1 MITDGARPNPAPM
14 SSASNKPARRTIT
27 SSRRRLTVSPGFYR
41 SETTDFYV
49 TADGRVFLL
58 RTPGEPACLH
68 QCHALPTSAVRSSAR
83 SSPALEIL
91 ARAADELGR
100 PTTGT
105 HAIDPRR
112 GSPRPPRRGRGAPAG
127 DPRVR
132 QRGDRAP
139 LLDECPP
146 DPAGLHERLTER
158 LDVLNRQ
165 RLALDNQG
173 INRRGERQNV
183 PAPGPEVPPAAAP
196 FVHRGEYVG
205 WFVGLAAAAASLPG
219 IHETAAEVRDAH
231 MRGELW
237 TMARDGLV
245 YVFRCPPTSTSN
257 IDTSKETAA

>member
-1 MITDGARPNPAPM
+1 MEPHTDVFCFEHPRPPT
-14 SSASNKPARRTIT
+14 TIT
-27 SSRRRLTVSPGFYR
+27 EPPPPRVSPGFYR
-41 SETTDFYV
+41 SETTVFYV

-68 QCHALPTSAVRSSAR
+68 QCHALPTSATRSSAQVE
-83 SSPALEIL
+83 PVLEIL
-91 ARAADELGR
+91 ARAADDLGR
-100 PTTGT
+100 PTTGRT
-105 HAIDPRR
+105 RSTRDEVRR
-112 GSPRPPRRGRGAPAG
+112 
-127 DPRVR
+127 
-132 QRGDRAP
+132 DRLVAAAALLQETLACASEEIERL

-146 DPAGLHERLTER
+146 DPAGLYERLAER
-158 LDVLNRQ
+158 LDVINRQ

-183 PAPGPEVPPAAAP
+183 PPPAPEVPAAAVP
-196 FVHRGEYVG
+196 FVHRGEYLG

-219 IHETAAEVRDAH
+219 IHETPAEVRDAH

>member
-1 MITDGARPNPAPM
+1 MEPHTDVFCFEQPRPPT
-14 SSASNKPARRTIT
+14 TIT
-27 SSRRRLTVSPGFYR
+27 EPPPPRVSPGFYR
-41 SETTDFYV
+41 SETTVFYV

-58 RTPGEPACLH
+58 RTPDEPACLH
-68 QCHALPTSAVRSSAR
+68 LCHALPTSATRSSAR
-83 SSPALEIL
+83 VEPVLEIL
-91 ARAADELGR
+91 ARAADDLGR
-100 PTTGT
+100 PTTGRMRS
-105 HAIDPRR
+105 IRDEVRR
-112 GSPRPPRRGRGAPAG
+112 
-127 DPRVR
+127 
-132 QRGDRAP
+132 DRLVAAAALLQETLACASEEIERL

-146 DPAGLHERLTER
+146 DPAGLYERLAER
-158 LDVLNRQ
+158 LDVINRQ

-183 PAPGPEVPPAAAP
+183 PPPAPEVPAAAVP
-196 FVHRGEYVG
+196 FVHRGEYLG

-231 MRGELW
+231 MRGKLW